1 MVDFPLNCHVRNFAG
16 VYGFFRGM
24 GSFSVPSVVSVGYV
38 YYTSS
43 VQHPL
48 AAGGERKCADSN
60 HFPHG
65 SGVLGGHSVP
75 E

>member
-1 MVDFPLNCHVRNFAG
+1 MC
-16 VYGFFRGM
+16 
-24 GSFSVPSVVSVGYV
+24 SFSVPSVVSVGYV